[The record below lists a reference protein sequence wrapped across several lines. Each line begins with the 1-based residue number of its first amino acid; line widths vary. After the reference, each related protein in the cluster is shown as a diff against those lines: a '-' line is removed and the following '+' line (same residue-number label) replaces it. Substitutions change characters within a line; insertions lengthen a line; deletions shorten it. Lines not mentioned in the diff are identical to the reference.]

1 MVTRE
6 GYWQSARRSSL
17 LASLFLQLI
26 MRFFK
31 VDVAIL
37 KFRSDCPHIK
47 NRQLKP
53 VASVALVIILLL
65 GIPLQMSFQD
75 AYGERRIEYLL
86 PGKNTGTGGELQ
98 LKSAAPL
105 MGESER
111 KDKDF
116 SEKVK
121 NQDKKKDENKNKV
134 HDMLEAGSGSFEIL
148 VKFDNATGS
157 IKAADLKKMYGLKN
171 VQTFRTFDWLGIS
184 EANKDLVDKLSKRS
198 DVEFVEL
205 VGFPLIPEVISGLDV
220 SARAMSARAS
230 PLYSPNTA
238 EDLGLTGQGVNICI
252 IDSGIDD
259 SIHESL
265 KGKFVAGFNALTDTI
280 ENPDDDNGHGTHV
293 AGIALGSGGPSRTY
307 AGVAPAAG
315 LIDVKV
321 LDSSG
326 RGTVADVIQG
336 IDFCKFY
343 KDVYNI
349 DIISISVV
357 TPGFY
362 SAGDDVISQA
372 VNSAVDSGLVVTTC
386 AGNDGPA
393 ASTIT
398 SPGAADKAITVGNL
412 NDMGTI
418 VRGDDSISFSS
429 SRGPR
434 IDDGDFDL
442 FDEMK
447 PEITAIGSNIIS
459 AQFNSEAGY
468 VTHSGCSMATPA
480 VAGLAALLMEFNPQA
495 TPDKVKDWLIEAAE
509 DKGEF
514 VGTFDTTLSEKYDI
528 EYGFGEARLSLITG
542 NSEKNEYLVGE
553 TTDVSGRVFPDDSL
567 QPTISVSVFAG
578 DDSVLL
584 NDQIWTDSDG
594 AYSYSFE
601 TNREGLHTV
610 KLTYAGA
617 VLETTFNAISGSPPN
632 TDSSPPS
639 IVPPQKKT
647 SIQASGQQTNLC
659 MNLEIVSVAAIGS
672 DSDSNN
678 PSNIIDNNLLT
689 RWSNFGV
696 GSWITMDL
704 GSSKVICHVDI
715 GWHQGDTR
723 ANDFTISVSTD
734 GIVFK
739 DIFSERSS
747 GTTLSQEKY
756 EFPDSV
762 ARYLRITVNG
772 NSANNWA
779 SITEIDT
786 SGYTLLGLP
795 TVSDNVDT
803 SPLVQNDASSNG
815 FPIGLTNLV
824 WTATDSS
831 GNSASATQEV
841 ILGDFVKPYMTF
853 ASPTN
858 GADILGGV
866 SFEVKGAA
874 SDSGLGVKKVEV
886 RTKDPDGVLTSYLV
900 ATPKA
905 VGDWSSWSTFRTFT
919 KSGVYTIYGKV
930 TDNVG
935 NMNWQTISITV
946 EQISGD
952 TTKPLLKITSL
963 PTGSSVT
970 GSTLEGAGIIIAG
983 TAFDSGSGIQKVE
996 VRTISSSGSSSYKL
1010 AVPASADWSSW
1021 THNQLFTSS
1030 GTYTISV
1037 RAMDNAGIFQWA
1049 TITLQVM
1056 LSTIG

>member
-6 GYWQSARRSSL
+6 GYRQSPRRLSL
-17 LASLFLQLI
+17 LASLFPQLI
-26 MRFFK
+26 IRFFK
-31 VDVAIL
+31 IDVAIL
-37 KFRSDCPHIK
+37 KLRSDCLHIK
-47 NRQLKP
+47 SRQLKP
-53 VASVALVIILLL
+53 VASVTLVIILLL
-65 GIPLQMSFQD
+65 GIPLQTSFQD
-75 AYGERRIEYLL
+75 AYGERRIEYFL
-86 PGKNTGTGGELQ
+86 PGKNTGTEGELQ
-98 LKSAAPL
+98 FKSAASL

-111 KDKDF
+111 KDKEF
-116 SEKVK
+116 TGEVK
-121 NQDKKKDENKNKV
+121 NQDKKKDENKNKL
-134 HDMLEAGSGSFEIL
+134 HDMLEVGSGSFEII

-157 IKAADLKKMYGLKN
+157 IKASDLKKMYGLKN

-205 VGFPLIPEVISGLDV
+205 VGFPLIPEVVSGLDV

-230 PLYSPNTA
+230 SLYSPNTA

-259 SIHESL
+259 TIHESL

-293 AGIALGSGGPSRTY
+293 AGIALGKGGGPSKTY
-307 AGVAPAAG
+307 AGIAPAAG

-321 LDSSG
+321 LDSSSK
-326 RGTVADVIQG
+326 GTVADVIQG

-343 KDVYNI
+343 KDVHNI

-357 TPGFY
+357 TPGFH
-362 SAGDDVISQA
+362 SAGDDIISQA
-372 VNSAVDSGLVVTTC
+372 VNSAVDSGLVVATC
-386 AGNDGPA
+386 AGNDGPTA
-393 ASTIT
+393 NTIT

-412 NDMGTI
+412 NDKGSI
-418 VRGDDSISFSS
+418 DRDDDSVSFSS

-434 IDDGDFDL
+434 MDDGDLDL

-447 PEITAIGSNIIS
+447 PEIATIGSNIIS

-468 VTHSGCSMATPA
+468 VTGSGCSMATPA

-495 TPDKVKDWLIEAAE
+495 TPNKVKDWLIESAE
-509 DKGEF
+509 DKGDI
-514 VGTFDTTLSEKYDI
+514 GAFDSKLSEKYDI
-528 EYGFGEARLSLITG
+528 ENGFGEARFLLITG
-542 NSEKNEYLVGE
+542 NLEKDEYLVGE
-553 TTDVSGRVFPDDSL
+553 TIDVSGRVFPDDSL
-567 QPTISVSVFAG
+567 QPTISITVFAE

-584 NDQIWTDSDG
+584 NDQIGANSDG
-594 AYSYSFE
+594 VYSYFFE

-610 KLTYAGA
+610 ELTYGGA
-617 VLETTFNAISGSPPN
+617 AFEITFDAISDNPPN
-632 TDSSPPS
+632 IDSTPPS
-639 IVPPQKKT
+639 IVAPPKT
-647 SIQASGQQTNLC
+647 SIQASGQHTNLC
-659 MNLEIVSVAAIGS
+659 KNLEIANVVAIGS
-672 DSDSNN
+672 DSDSNIPN
-678 PSNIIDNNLLT
+678 NIIDNNLST
-689 RWSNFGV
+689 KWSNFGV

-704 GSSKVICHVDI
+704 GSAKVVCNADI
-715 GWHQGDTR
+715 GWHQGDAR
-723 ANDFTISVSTD
+723 VSDFTVSVSTD
-734 GIVFK
+734 GAVFK
-739 DIFSERSS
+739 NIFSGMSS

-772 NSANNWA
+772 NSDNNWA
-779 SITEIDT
+779 SITEVDT
-786 SGYTLLGLP
+786 SGYTVLGLP
-795 TVSDNVDT
+795 IVSDNADT
-803 SPLVQNDASSNG
+803 SSLVQNDASSNE
-815 FPIGLTNLV
+815 FPIGSTNLV
-824 WTATDSS
+824 WTATDLS

-841 ILGDFVKPYMTF
+841 VLGDFVKPSMTF

-858 GADILGGV
+858 GANIQGGV
-866 SFEVKGAA
+866 SLEVKGAA
-874 SDSGLGVKKVEV
+874 SDSGLGVKKVEI
-886 RTKDPDGVLTSYLV
+886 RTKDPDGILTSYQA
-900 ATPKA
+900 ATPKSA
-905 VGDWSSWSTFRTFT
+905 GDWSSWSTFRTFT

-935 NMNWQTISITV
+935 NINWQTISITV
-946 EQISGD
+946 GLISAD
-952 TTKPLLKITSL
+952 TAKPLLKITS
-963 PTGSSVT
+963 PSTGSSVT
-970 GSTLEGAGIIIAG
+970 GSALEGAGIIIAG

-1010 AVPASADWSSW
+1010 AVPSSADWSSW

-1056 LSTIG
+1056 LS